1 MGKLRV
7 MSGQEACVILARH
20 GFELVRQRGSHLV
33 MQRRLADTTITVPIP
48 NHPELRR
55 GTLLGI
61 IKQSRVPRKDF
72 ET

>member
-7 MSGQEACVILARH
+7 MSGQEACAILARH
-20 GFELVRQRGSHLV
+20 GFRLVRQRGSHLV
-33 MQRRLADTTITVPIP
+33 MQRQSTDTTITVPIP
-48 NHPELRR
+48 NHDELRR

-61 IKQSRVPRKDF
+61 IRQSRVPREYF